1 MKERIDILGTGLDCI
16 SAKEAMQ
23 YAMQF
28 LDGNPVSTIELL
40 TMNVLLDCSNDDEW
54 KKNVKDLC
62 MVLPGDTELLEAL
75 DIQDGKWLKETRN
88 EVFLKMMLKYL
99 QKKQKKVYFL
109 AQDEKAMEELR
120 AVVRRFAGDVC
131 VSGCSC
137 LDSENN
143 REEDV
148 VNDINGTETDCIIS
162 VIPSPFQE
170 MFIGN
175 NRSLLNARLWLGCG
189 AVFPGNHQ
197 RGLVNQF
204 SRLFQKIMFRKSFL

>member
-1 MKERIDILGTGLDCI
+1 MKERMDILGTGLDCI

-28 LDGNPVSTIELL
+28 LESNPVSTIELV
-40 TMNVLLDCSNDDEW
+40 TMDILLDYSNDDGW
-54 KKNVKDLC
+54 KNSVKDLC
-62 MVLPGDTELLEAL
+62 LVLPGDTEILEAL
-75 DIQDGKWLKETRN
+75 DIHDGKWLKETRN

-99 QKKQKKVYFL
+99 QKKQKKIYLL

-120 AVVRRFAGDVC
+120 AVVRRFAGNIS
-131 VSGCSC
+131 VSGYSY
-137 LDSENN
+137 LNIENN

-162 VIPSPFQE
+162 VIPSPSQE
-170 MFIGN
+170 RFIGN

-189 AVFPGNHQ
+189 AVFPGNHES
-197 RGLVNQF
+197 GLVNRF
-204 SRLFQKIMFRKSFL
+204 SRLFQKIMLRKSLL